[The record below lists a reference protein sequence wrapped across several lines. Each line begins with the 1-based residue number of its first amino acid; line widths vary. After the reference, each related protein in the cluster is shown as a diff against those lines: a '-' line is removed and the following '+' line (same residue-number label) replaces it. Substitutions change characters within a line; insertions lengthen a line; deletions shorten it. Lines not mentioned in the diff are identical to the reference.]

1 VRDLSGASTLDPILS
16 FFFFFFF
23 VVFFSSLV
31 GGSLVLLFY
40 LNSTEHS
47 KNKQTDKREKKKKEK
62 MASQRPWRSAGFDA
76 LRRDYKGDNND
87 DECAGAHVSGISVDF
102 TPPPPSNTP
111 TGPTMT
117 AAEIEK
123 QRYYS
128 GVRSYSDKDHENAK
142 AFLRLLAEMRTMPSL
157 SDNSSTPFHLELNLV
172 LKRET
177 AWGALKTMMY
187 NFFGDT
193 SFKRNLAL
201 TGESHLKEVVTGIL
215 QRKFDRIKAE
225 FAAFDIEEGFQLRNL
240 PQGETGYVPE
250 QRESQLPIN
259 TFELK
264 GIIDAINVATANIKN
279 ASRMSVS
286 NVAMYEPPFY
296 PRLSEDERMMVWNW
310 VNVKQAAVEEI
321 YKDKFYQFATTVAGM
336 VNLNDFGLDKL
347 ITSAFKQTPR
357 YREYQEMPSTIADD
371 PFLSAER
378 DALFAQIVDLNTALQ
393 QSKVR
398 DGLRMQRTYNRI
410 AEINGVTEGDEE
422 ILQDQAVFER
432 IYKARGNEIPTI
444 GAEIYDMNI
453 EAPKS
458 EMTRQLELRVKAL
471 EGLSDAFTSE
481 NSRQRMLS
489 AVKWMMQPET
499 LKKAEMQPIFSAAI
513 QQALFR
519 VRSMVPSLQNVTDA
533 KMFYESPDGMVV
545 TAFAELVAQQITRT
559 QFFHQTRVMLDK
571 THSRNQQMENRL
583 KWTMRNFRFDGTHV
597 LSRFS
602 DTSSSSGTCNA
613 LYAF

>member
-1 VRDLSGASTLDPILS
+1 MLDPILS
-16 FFFFFFF
+16 FFFLF
-23 VVFFSSLV
+23 VVFFFSSLG

-40 LNSTEHS
+40 LNSMEHS
-47 KNKQTDKREKKKKEK
+47 KNKQTAKREKKKEK

-87 DECAGAHVSGISVDF
+87 DDEYAGAKVSGISVDF
-102 TPPPPSNTP
+102 TKPPPPTP
-111 TGPTMT
+111 TNAGVPSTPDQ
-117 AAEIEK
+117 K
-123 QRYYS
+123 KRYFD
-128 GVRSYSDKDHENAK
+128 GVRSRTDNETKNTEE
-142 AFLRLLAEMRTMPSL
+142 FLKLLTEMIKIPIPGASGSRNEPL
-157 SDNSSTPFHLELNLV
+157 HLELTMV
-172 LKRET
+172 LNSMT
-177 AWGALKTMMY
+177 AWVTLKAMMW
-187 NFFGDT
+187 NFFT
-193 SFKRNLAL
+193 SESFKGKLDDI
-201 TGESHLKEVVTGIL
+201 EPSHLKEVVTGIL
-215 QRKFDRIKAE
+215 KRKMDRIQAGYQAFNIEAE
-225 FAAFDIEEGFQLRNL
+225 FVPSASVPGKDIE
-240 PQGETGYVPE
+240 VPE
-250 QRESQLPIN
+250 YREALSPMN

-264 GIIDAINVATANIKN
+264 SIIDAINVATANIKN
-279 ASRMSVS
+279 ASRLSAS
-286 NVAMYEPPFY
+286 TVAMYEPPFY

-357 YREYQEMPSTIADD
+357 YHDYKEMPSTIADD

-378 DALFAQIVDLNTALQ
+378 DALFGKIVALNGALE
-393 QSKVR
+393 QSIVR
-398 DGLRMQRTYNRI
+398 DGLRMQQRYNNI
-410 AEINGVTEGDEE
+410 ARDQEAANNDDDETVNHEIGEKQRLFEQVYGA
-422 ILQDQAVFER
+422 QD
-432 IYKARGNEIPTI
+432 NEIPTV
-444 GAEIYDMNI
+444 GAKVHEMTS
-453 EAPKS
+453 EVAKS
-458 EMTRQLELRVKAL
+458 EETQQLELRVHAL
-471 EGLSDAFTSE
+471 EGLRDAYTSE

-499 LKKAEMQPIFSAAI
+499 LKRAEMQPIFSAAI

-583 KWTMRNFRFDGTHV
+583 KWAMRNFRFDGTHV
-597 LSRFS
+597 LSCFS